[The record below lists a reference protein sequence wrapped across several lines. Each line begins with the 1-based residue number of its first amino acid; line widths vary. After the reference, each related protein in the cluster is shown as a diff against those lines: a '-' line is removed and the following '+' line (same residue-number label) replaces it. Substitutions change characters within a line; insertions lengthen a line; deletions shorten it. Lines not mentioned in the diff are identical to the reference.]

1 MAQNTELFL
10 GRPKKILTF
19 FGIWLPSKQY
29 QDLVKI
35 YMILV
40 MITQYSFV
48 LFEIVYIINVWG
60 DIEVVSEASYL
71 LFTQASVCYKTT
83 AFLIKK
89 RKLVLLLEHMEQEIF
104 ASQSKDHE
112 KILLELSLRIK
123 RLCTFFLT
131 SAITTCTLWA
141 MIPLFDDAGHKT
153 FPFRI
158 WMPVTAD
165 ESPGYELGYLYQMVS
180 IYISAFLFIAV
191 DSVALSM
198 IMFGCAQLDIIKDKM
213 QKVREVPICLNVDE
227 KKEKLKSNNDLFTE
241 CVRHYQNVISFVE
254 LVEETYHANI
264 FFQLSGTVAII
275 CNIGL
280 RISIVDHH
288 SVQFFSMLN
297 YMVTM
302 LSQLFLYCWCG
313 NELTIRSEVLR
324 DWMYQCPWYD
334 QDTKFKR
341 TLWITM
347 ERMKKP
353 IIFKAGHYISL
364 SRPTFV
370 AILRCSYS
378 YFAVLNR
385 ANT

>member
-48 LFEIVYIINVWG
+48 LFEIIYIINVWG

-254 LVEETYHANI
+254 LVEKTYHANI

>member
-48 LFEIVYIINVWG
+48 LFEIIYIINVWG

-280 RISIVDHH
+280 RISI
-288 SVQFFSMLN
+288 
-297 YMVTM
+297 
-302 LSQLFLYCWCG
+302 
-313 NELTIRSEVLR
+313 SEVLR